1 MCLSCY
7 PVQTIVCLNCWS
19 VRKGRAFGDLQWVT
33 IVKQQVEDQLI
44 VFINVDYLEVAG
56 PPQQLPGSPK
66 LTSANLS
73 VVSNTVWASSTAL
86 LFCQSVSLVMW
97 HTSRRH
103 SWLSSV
109 YGLCVIL
116 PSLILSMFS
125 NIGTEEE
132 CRRQGI
138 TFLPMAAESLGGW
151 HKVAVDQVEKLA
163 RAIARHTGQ
172 QFEEAQR
179 HLWQSLSVHLMK
191 GNAQL
196 LANRIPEEET
206 S

>member
-1 MCLSCY
+1 MSAALGPSREERGLI
-7 PVQTIVCLNCWS
+7 PGSDKRPGDVLIPCWTGGQDTALDLT
-19 VRKGRAFGDLQWVT
+19 VTNPLQIGTVGRAAYEPGYVLT
-33 IVKQQVEDQLI
+33 
-44 VFINVDYLEVAG
+44 VAYKRKMSG
-56 PPQQLPGSPK
+56 
-66 LTSANLS
+66 A
-73 VVSNTVWASSTAL
+73 
-86 LFCQSVSLVMW
+86 
-97 HTSRRH
+97 
-103 SWLSSV
+103 
-109 YGLCVIL
+109 
-116 PSLILSMFS
+116 
-125 NIGTEEE
+125 EEE

-163 RAIARHTGQ
+163 RAMARHTGQ